1 MNPITKRLQT
11 LGQGLWLDNISRP
24 CPPRC
29 SSRRWRHRTPSTR
42 CPEPP
47 LNAFADHGRAGPT
60 LAPDGG
66 YAEAVL
72 KEFRR
77 EGVEDGALAE
87 RLQRE
92 GAEAIAS
99 SWSALMQRIS
109 LKSAQP
115 KA

>member
-77 EGVEDGALAE
+77 EG
-87 RLQRE
+87 
-92 GAEAIAS
+92 AEAIAS